1 MHASS
6 MNTRLCFP
14 KDLLVLLFDTK
25 IPLEWEFLVYC
36 SKCGT
41 KKEEDAAVCVKC
53 GVSLAGPPA
62 WRRERGRREK
72 EEKQEKGG
80 KQEQECFGLPH
91 GGAIVGIIIG
101 AIIIIV
107 GLSQVPGLISPE
119 VREITDPLFWPAI
132 IIVFGVLIV
141 GGALYRYSRR

>member
-1 MHASS
+1 
-6 MNTRLCFP
+6 
-14 KDLLVLLFDTK
+14 
-25 IPLEWEFLVYC
+25 LVYC
-36 SKCGT
+36 TKCGT
-41 KKEEDAAVCVKC
+41 KNEEDAAVCVKC
-53 GVSLAGPPA
+53 GASLAGPPA

-72 EEKQEKGG
+72 EEKQEKGE
-80 KQEQECFGLPH
+80 KPEQECFGLPR
-91 GGAIVGIIIG
+91 GGPIVGIIIG

-132 IIVFGVLIV
+132 MIVFGVLIV